1 MSQPKIND
9 SVRLVQDIPEFSL
22 SKGEIGVVRS
32 TWFAPAVSYEVEF
45 HQLGLSYE
53 VRCLLTAE
61 QLVVQD
67 ENAEKAIPL
76 PAQLNG
82 EAGATAV

>member
-61 QLVVQD
+61 QLVVQED
-67 ENAEKAIPL
+67 VL
-76 PAQLNG
+76 PIAAQLNG
-82 EAGATAV
+82 EPGAATV

>member
-22 SKGEIGVVRS
+22 CKGEIGVVRS

-45 HQLGLSYE
+45 HQLGLSNE

-61 QLVVQD
+61 QLVVEED
-67 ENAEKAIPL
+67 ALSLA
-76 PAQLNG
+76 AQLNS